1 MSKTNWYF
9 HYTVTEGQD
18 IVWTWKHNVSHKIYH
33 TTWRPKAENIDII
46 TKDLSTSEK
55 QSIRESIKLLTQSIK
70 MIKLLNDSIASGN
83 LGDIND

>member
-55 QSIRESIKLLTQSIK
+55 QSIRESIIADLKSELDHHIK
-70 MIKLLNDSIASGN
+70 KRVRK
-83 LGDIND
+83 